1 MADVLHRA
9 SKECERKL
17 ENQSSA
23 MKQAEPDA
31 SRARRLLELNERQER
46 RQLEFQAQEA
56 AKAAKEAEA
65 GLLKARNE
73 LLAQI
78 QAECQVWK
86 DRARRAEEALD
97 KEQTRNREGRIVLY
111 L

>member
-1 MADVLHRA
+1 
-9 SKECERKL
+9 
-17 ENQSSA
+17 
-23 MKQAEPDA
+23 MKQAELDA
-31 SRARRLLELNERQER
+31 SRARRLSEFNERQER

-56 AKAAKEAEA
+56 ARATREAEA
-65 GLLKARNE
+65 GFLKARNE
-73 LLAQI
+73 LI
-78 QAECQVWK
+78 DEIRAECQMWK